1 MDINNIINNSFWRN
15 GIYDFFK
22 QHTEKEKMIAIA
34 HSVEAKKVY
43 DIKIE
48 YENKEASANKINDFR
63 IKNILLMIKA

>member
-1 MDINNIINNSFWRN
+1 
-15 GIYDFFK
+15 
-22 QHTEKEKMIAIA
+22 MIAIA

-63 IKNILLMIKA
+63 IKKYSIDDKSLDYNPMGD